1 MGHTENTKLFVMHY
15 HSNNQELNKFN
26 SVLLKIKEMKL
37 NSSLFLPE
45 KKTIILTLLV
55 MNGRF
60 QISQS
65 FSSCLR
71 SMAMTR
77 RGPSIG
83 RTHLDGSRA
92 QMQQLHCDLQSK
104 YKGKFSPDS
113 KIERKTLI
121 LSDVSI

>member
-1 MGHTENTKLFVMHY
+1 
-15 HSNNQELNKFN
+15 
-26 SVLLKIKEMKL
+26 MKL

-45 KKTIILTLLV
+45 IKTIILTLLV

-65 FSSCLR
+65 FSSCQR

-77 RGPSIG
+77 RSPSIG

-92 QMQQLHCDLQSK
+92 QVQLHCDLQSK
-104 YKGKFSPDS
+104 YKGKFS
-113 KIERKTLI
+113 RKTLE
-121 LSDVSI
+121 LSDVSM